1 MANRLRRF
9 WDIATLWPICFSIL
23 FGYDVAGIDFEKNFD
38 FFSLLEIFGKR
49 KVVYPES
56 LILITSMLQHGLKD
70 VMRHQEDPD
79 SPATNSPAV
88 FPKMAALQDLRQ
100 RKSSMDLASALESRC
115 KLACL
120 NVLRRY

>member
-23 FGYDVAGIDFEKNFD
+23 FGYDVAGIDFDKNFD

-56 LILITSMLQHGLKD
+56 LILITSMLQHGLKE
-70 VMRHQEDPD
+70 VMRYQDDPD
-79 SPATNSPAV
+79 SPATNSPAT
-88 FPKMAALQDLRQ
+88 FPKVQELRP

-115 KLACL
+115 KSASVELL
-120 NVLRRY
+120 HNY